1 MAYDK
6 IITIARGWMI
16 ACVMFRTA
24 RKPRSPVRWTTLKIP
39 TKLRWMMK

>member
-6 IITIARGWMI
+6 IITIRARLDDCLRYIQDGE
-16 ACVMFRTA
+16 
-24 RKPRSPVRWTTLKIP
+24 KPRSPVRWTTLKIP